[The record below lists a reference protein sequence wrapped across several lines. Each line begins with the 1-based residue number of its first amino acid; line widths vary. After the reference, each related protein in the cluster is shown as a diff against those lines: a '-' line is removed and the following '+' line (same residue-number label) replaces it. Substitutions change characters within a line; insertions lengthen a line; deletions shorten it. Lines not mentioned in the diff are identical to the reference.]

1 MKLEMRSLI
10 LNMLKKDQSHRQ
22 QSHLINKKATWFSF
36 KTSPQ
41 IGYYYHDI

>member
-1 MKLEMRSLI
+1 MPSLI

-22 QSHLINKKATWFSF
+22 QSHLIRKKTWFSF

-41 IGYYYHDI
+41 IGLLTIESVQY